1 MHINSAF
8 SSEQDTYK
16 SLKERLEH
24 HRVKVLIATCVIIV
38 TVLILSIGLG
48 VGLSCAQRFRCGSS
62 SQCIRYSAQCD
73 GKVHCDNGEDEIGC
87 VRLSG
92 RSSVLQVQKEG
103 IWRTVCSED
112 WNNLLGVSACQQLGY
127 SRYVESFFISLTTI
141 EQELQQNLVSFSS
154 NHSLITKLQNTTVFS
169 KTQCSSGAVTTL
181 KCLECGSRPQYS
193 ARIVGGNI
201 SKVGQ
206 FPWQVSLHHRSE
218 HLCGGSIITSRWI
231 VTAAHCVYGF
241 ADPSMWVVHVGLTDQ
256 PDNGAQSLTVERIVY
271 HANYRPKKLEY
282 DIALM
287 KLTLPLIF
295 NGFVEPICL
304 PNYGENFEA
313 GTLCWISGWG
323 ATEADGEFSLSKHAA
338 MVPLLSTKT
347 CNQREVYG
355 GLISSWMLCAGYL
368 EGGVDSCQ
376 GDSGG
381 PLACQDSSGWKLV
394 GATSW
399 GIGCAMRNKP
409 GVYTSIPQSLG
420 WIHQQMEVSQISN
433 VSAAIPLG
441 RKTNS
446 LSL

>member
-1 MHINSAF
+1 IH
-8 SSEQDTYK
+8 
-16 SLKERLEH
+16 
-24 HRVKVLIATCVIIV
+24 
-38 TVLILSIGLG
+38 
-48 VGLSCAQRFRCGSS
+48 
-62 SQCIRYSAQCD
+62 
-73 GKVHCDNGEDEIGC
+73 
-87 VRLSG
+87 
-92 RSSVLQVQKEG
+92 
-103 IWRTVCSED
+103 
-112 WNNLLGVSACQQLGY
+112 
-127 SRYVESFFISLTTI
+127 SFP
-141 EQELQQNLVSFSS
+141 SFS
-154 NHSLITKLQNTTVFS
+154 IY
-169 KTQCSSGAVTTL
+169 
-181 KCLECGSRPQYS
+181 E
-193 ARIVGGNI
+193 
-201 SKVGQ
+201 
-206 FPWQVSLHHRSE
+206 
-218 HLCGGSIITSRWI
+218 
-231 VTAAHCVYGF
+231 F

-323 ATEADGEFSLSKHAA
+323 ATEADGEFS